1 MKSEINSAALIPQ
14 AAVLA
19 VCGDVSAMTLWRW
32 RVTIP
37 IWIFPRRERSEGAC
51 IGASRRLLLGCMRGS
66 LLMRAPPENA
76 DGAPVQ
82 RAAAE
87 METIKP
93 PTNSNEALIS
103 QLLSARDRL
112 DESVLVAV
120 EVVSL
125 KLAVRAQWRTAARV
139 TV

>member
-1 MKSEINSAALIPQ
+1 
-14 AAVLA
+14 
-19 VCGDVSAMTLWRW
+19 
-32 RVTIP
+32 
-37 IWIFPRRERSEGAC
+37 
-51 IGASRRLLLGCMRGS
+51 
-66 LLMRAPPENA
+66 MRAPPENA

-125 KLAVRAQWRTAARV
+125 KLAVRAQCALRHE
-139 TV
+139 

>member
-1 MKSEINSAALIPQ
+1 
-14 AAVLA
+14 
-19 VCGDVSAMTLWRW
+19 
-32 RVTIP
+32 
-37 IWIFPRRERSEGAC
+37 
-51 IGASRRLLLGCMRGS
+51 MRGR
-66 LLMRAPPENA
+66 LPMRAPPENA

-82 RAAAE
+82 SAAAE

-125 KLAVRAQWRTAARV
+125 KRALRAQWRTAA
-139 TV
+139 